1 MAKYK
6 SSYIT
11 RQEQL
16 TSSLAAESA
25 NLTGKL
31 PLVQHISYMV
41 PTSPVLAAT
50 DTIDLFDLPP
60 GCVII
65 PQLSSVT
72 CADPAGGVFTLDIGD
87 AVDADRYAVGINIA
101 AGGSI
106 GFASTTAVA
115 AGITTPH
122 LPTATSRVIAT
133 VATLVTP
140 TAGVVLNF
148 LVAYRIKG

>member
-1 MAKYK
+1 MANYK

-11 RQEQL
+11 RQESL
-16 TSSLAAESA
+16 TSSLAAEAA
-25 NLTGKL
+25 NQTGKL
-31 PLVQHISYMV
+31 PLVQHISYSV
-41 PTSPVLAAT
+41 IAGQVAA
-50 DTIDLFDLPP
+50 DTIQLFDLPP

-87 AVDADRYAVGINIA
+87 ALDADRYAVGINIA

-115 AGITTPH
+115 AGITTPY

-133 VATLVTP
+133 VATLASP

>member
-1 MAKYK
+1 MANYK

-31 PLVQHISYMV
+31 PLVQHIYY
-41 PTSPVLAAT
+41 TVLSGQVAA
-50 DTIDLFDLPP
+50 DTIQLFDLPP

-72 CADPAGGVFTLDIGD
+72 CADPGTTLTLDIGD
-87 AVDADRYAVGINIA
+87 ALDTDRYADGIVMS
-101 AGGSI
+101 AGGLVN
-106 GFASTTAVA
+106 FASTLPVP
-115 AGITTPH
+115 AGITTPY

-133 VATLVTP
+133 VATLASP

>member
-1 MAKYK
+1 MANYK

-11 RQEQL
+11 RQELL
-16 TSSLAAESA
+16 TSSAAAEAA

-31 PLVQHISYMV
+31 PLVQHISY
-41 PTSPVLAAT
+41 TLLGTEAAA
-50 DTIDLFDLPP
+50 DTIQLFDLPP

-72 CADPAGGVFTLDIGD
+72 CADPGTTLTLDIGD
-87 AVDADRYAVGINIA
+87 ALDTDRYADGIVMSS
-101 AGGSI
+101 GGLVN
-106 GFASTTAVA
+106 FASTLPVP
-115 AGITTPH
+115 AGITTPY
-122 LPTATSRVIAT
+122 LPTATSRVICKVDTASG
-133 VATLVTP
+133 V